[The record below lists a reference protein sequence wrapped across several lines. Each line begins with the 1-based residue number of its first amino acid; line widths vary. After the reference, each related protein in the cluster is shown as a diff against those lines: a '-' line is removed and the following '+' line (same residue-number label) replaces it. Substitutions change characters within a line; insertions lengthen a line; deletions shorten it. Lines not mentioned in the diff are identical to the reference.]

1 MIKPLIYGA
10 ILVLFVIET
19 ANVPPLSA
27 PTVTALQHASIT
39 R

>member
-10 ILVLFVIET
+10 ILVLFVIQT
-19 ANVPPLSA
+19 AHVPPLGA
-27 PTVTALQHASIT
+27 HAEPIHHASSA